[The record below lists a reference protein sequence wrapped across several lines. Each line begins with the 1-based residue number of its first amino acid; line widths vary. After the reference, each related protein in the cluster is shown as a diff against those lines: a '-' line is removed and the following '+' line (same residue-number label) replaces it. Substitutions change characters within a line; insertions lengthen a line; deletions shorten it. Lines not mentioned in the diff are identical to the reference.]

1 MYCSEVLF
9 SHEGE
14 QRSLHCTLNLPLHC
28 ESTRSLALIVISLFF
43 LYLQS
48 LVESFWKKATRP
60 DGRLFSQT
68 RRTVVQ
74 RQVLTQHAAGSAL
87 VKLGDSQVI
96 AGVSYAVGQPVGVNQ
111 GDVLVT
117 ISDSRNSG
125 SGGNNMNSSLQLYLN
140 RLLEETLDLEQLSIV
155 PEQAAFRLFIT
166 VQILNHDGNIR
177 DACLL
182 ACVAALT
189 DTKLPTNTIWQDGKV
204 WLRDGDVAE
213 GDKEDAKSSN
223 EKEDDSGSESFRQL
237 QIPVVP
243 VPLTMGVWHDV
254 ESDKTHLI
262 VDPSEEEDSALTS
275 RMTVVVNAM
284 DPVQILL
291 LDLSGRHAVSKT
303 ELALATRMAAGRA
316 EELRDVLLHSS
327 D

>member
-1 MYCSEVLF
+1 
-9 SHEGE
+9 
-14 QRSLHCTLNLPLHC
+14 
-28 ESTRSLALIVISLFF
+28 
-43 LYLQS
+43 
-48 LVESFWKKATRP
+48 VESFWKKATRP

-125 SGGNNMNSSLQLYLN
+125 SGGNNMNSTLQLYLS

-166 VQILNHDGNIR
+166 VQILNQDGNIR

-189 DTKLPTNTIWQDGKV
+189 DTKLPTNTIWRDGKV
-204 WLRDGDVAE
+204 WLRDGANAE
-213 GDKEDAKSSN
+213 GDKEDAKSSDD
-223 EKEDDSGSESFRQL
+223 KEDGSGSESSSWRQL

-243 VPLTMGVWHDV
+243 VPLTMGVWLDQ
-254 ESDKTHLI
+254 ETGQTHLI
-262 VDPSEEEDSALTS
+262 VDPSAEEDTILTS

-291 LDLSGRHAVSKT
+291 LDLAGRHAVSKT

-316 EELRDVLLHSS
+316 EELRDVLLNSS

>member
-1 MYCSEVLF
+1 
-9 SHEGE
+9 
-14 QRSLHCTLNLPLHC
+14 
-28 ESTRSLALIVISLFF
+28 
-43 LYLQS
+43 
-48 LVESFWKKATRP
+48 VESFWKKATRP

-87 VKLGDSQVI
+87 VKLGDSQVL
-96 AGVSYAVGQPVGVNQ
+96 AGVSYAVGQPVGANQ

-166 VQILNHDGNIR
+166 VQILNQDGNIR

-204 WLRDGDVAE
+204 WLRDGDVE
-213 GDKEDAKSSN
+213 GDKEDAKTSDD
-223 EKEDDSGSESFRQL
+223 KEDGSGSSSSSSMRQL

-243 VPLTMGVWHDV
+243 VPLTMGVWLDQ
-254 ESDKTHLI
+254 ETGQTHLI
-262 VDPSEEEDSALTS
+262 VDPSAEEDTVLTS

>member
-1 MYCSEVLF
+1 
-9 SHEGE
+9 
-14 QRSLHCTLNLPLHC
+14 
-28 ESTRSLALIVISLFF
+28 
-43 LYLQS
+43 
-48 LVESFWKKATRP
+48 
-60 DGRLFSQT
+60 
-68 RRTVVQ
+68 
-74 RQVLTQHAAGSAL
+74 
-87 VKLGDSQVI
+87 
-96 AGVSYAVGQPVGVNQ
+96 
-111 GDVLVT
+111 
-117 ISDSRNSG
+117 
-125 SGGNNMNSSLQLYLN
+125 MNSSLQLYLN

-204 WLRDGDVAE
+204 WLRDGDVVE
-213 GDKEDAKSSN
+213 GNKEDAKSSDG
-223 EKEDDSGSESFRQL
+223 KKDGSELESFRQL

-243 VPLTMGVWHDV
+243 VPLSMGVWYDV

-316 EELRDVLLHSS
+316 EELRDVLLNSS

>member
-1 MYCSEVLF
+1 
-9 SHEGE
+9 
-14 QRSLHCTLNLPLHC
+14 
-28 ESTRSLALIVISLFF
+28 
-43 LYLQS
+43 
-48 LVESFWKKATRP
+48 VESFWKKATRP

-96 AGVSYAVGQPVGVNQ
+96 VGVSYAVGQPVGSNQ

-125 SGGNNMNSSLQLYLN
+125 SGSNNMNSSLQLYLN
-140 RLLEETLDLEQLSIV
+140 RILEETLDLEQLSIV
-155 PEQAAFRLFIT
+155 PEQAAFRLFMT
-166 VQILNHDGNIR
+166 VQILNQDGNIR

-204 WLRDGDVAE
+204 WLRDGVDVVVE
-213 GDKEDAKSSN
+213 GDKEDAKSSDD
-223 EKEDDSGSESFRQL
+223 KEDGSHTESWRQL
-237 QIPVVP
+237 QLPVVP
-243 VPLTMGVWHDV
+243 VPLTMGVWLDQ
-254 ESDKTHLI
+254 ETGQTHLI
-262 VDPSEEEDSALTS
+262 VDPSAEEDTTLTS

-316 EELRDVLLHSS
+316 EELRDVLLNAS

>member
-1 MYCSEVLF
+1 M
-9 SHEGE
+9 
-14 QRSLHCTLNLPLHC
+14 
-28 ESTRSLALIVISLFF
+28 
-43 LYLQS
+43 
-48 LVESFWKKATRP
+48 ESFWKKATRP

-96 AGVSYAVGQPVGVNQ
+96 VGVSYAVGQPVGGVNQ

-117 ISDSRNSG
+117 VQDSRSNS
-125 SGGNNMNSSLQLYLN
+125 SNNMNSSLQLYLN

-155 PEQAAFRLFIT
+155 PGTAAFRLLLT
-166 VQILNHDGNIR
+166 VQILNQDGNIR

-182 ACVAALT
+182 ACVAALA
-189 DTKLPTNTIWQDGKV
+189 DTKLPTNTILQDGKV
-204 WLRDGDVAE
+204 WLRDGE
-213 GDKEDAKSSN
+213 GGEADADADKEDAKRSDD
-223 EKEDDSGSESFRQL
+223 KEDDSGSELSSMRQL

-243 VPLTMGVWHDV
+243 VPLTMGVWLDQ
-254 ESDKTHLI
+254 ETGQTHLI
-262 VDPSEEEDSALTS
+262 VDPSAEEDTILQS

-284 DPVQILL
+284 DPAQIVL
-291 LDLSGRHAVSKT
+291 LDVTGRHAVSKT

-316 EELRDVLLHSS
+316 EELRDVLIFTSS

>member
-1 MYCSEVLF
+1 LLVL
-9 SHEGE
+9 
-14 QRSLHCTLNLPLHC
+14 SLK
-28 ESTRSLALIVISLFF
+28 
-43 LYLQS
+43 S

-87 VKLGDSQVI
+87 AKLGDSQVI

-117 ISDSRNSG
+117 IQDSRNSG
-125 SGGNNMNSSLQLYLN
+125 MSSNNMNSSLQLYLN

-204 WLRDGDVAE
+204 WLKDADVDGAVDEEE
-213 GDKEDAKSSN
+213 GG
-223 EKEDDSGSESFRQL
+223 SGSALSHRQL

-243 VPLTMGVWHDV
+243 VPLTMGVWHDQ
-254 ESDKTHLI
+254 EKDQTHLI
-262 VDPSEEEDSALTS
+262 VDPSAEEDSILTS
-275 RMTVVVNAM
+275 RMTVVVNAL

-291 LDLSGRHAVSKT
+291 LDLTGRHAVSKT

-316 EELRDVLLHSS
+316 EELRDVLFTSS

>member
-1 MYCSEVLF
+1 M
-9 SHEGE
+9 
-14 QRSLHCTLNLPLHC
+14 
-28 ESTRSLALIVISLFF
+28 ES
-43 LYLQS
+43 Y
-48 LVESFWKKATRP
+48 WKKGTRP

-155 PEQAAFRLFIT
+155 LEQAAFRLFLT

-189 DTKLPTNTIWQDGKV
+189 DTKLPTNTIWKDGKV
-204 WLRDGDVAE
+204 WLRDGDVE
-213 GDKEDAKSSN
+213 GVVGNDDYPVNRSGDEDDGS
-223 EKEDDSGSESFRQL
+223 DSGSSWRQL

-243 VPLTMGVWHDV
+243 VPLTMGVWHDK
-254 ESDKTHLI
+254 ETDQTHLI
-262 VDPSEEEDSALTS
+262 VDPSAEEDSILTS
-275 RMTVVVNAM
+275 RMTVVTNAM

-291 LDLSGRHAVSKT
+291 LDLSGRHAVSKA

-316 EELRDVLLHSS
+316 EELRDVLLNSS

>member
-1 MYCSEVLF
+1 
-9 SHEGE
+9 
-14 QRSLHCTLNLPLHC
+14 
-28 ESTRSLALIVISLFF
+28 
-43 LYLQS
+43 
-48 LVESFWKKATRP
+48 VESFWKKATRP

-87 VKLGDSQVI
+87 IKLGDSQVL
-96 AGVSYAVGQPVGVNQ
+96 AGISYAVGQPVGVNQ

-117 ISDSRNSG
+117 IQDCRNSG
-125 SGGNNMNSSLQLYLN
+125 SSGNNMNSSLQLYLQ

-155 PEQAAFRLFIT
+155 PEQAAFRLFLT

-204 WLRDGDVAE
+204 WLKDDVVDVE
-213 GDKEDAKSSN
+213 GAINEVDKESMRN
-223 EKEDDSGSESFRQL
+223 L
-237 QIPVVP
+237 QMPVVP
-243 VPLTMGVWHDV
+243 VPLSMGVWHDQ
-254 ESDKTHLI
+254 ETDQTHLI
-262 VDPSEEEDSALTS
+262 VDPTAEEDSILAS
-275 RMTVVVNAM
+275 RMTVVVNAL

-291 LDLSGRHAVSKT
+291 LDLTGRHAVSKT

-316 EELRDVLLHSS
+316 EELRDVLFTSS
-327 D
+327 SE

>member
-1 MYCSEVLF
+1 LY
-9 SHEGE
+9 
-14 QRSLHCTLNLPLHC
+14 SL
-28 ESTRSLALIVISLFF
+28 SF

-87 VKLGDSQVI
+87 VKLGDSHVI

-155 PEQAAFRLFIT
+155 NEQAAFRLFIT

-204 WLRDGDVAE
+204 WLRDGDTK
-213 GDKEDAKSSN
+213 GDKEVTNSSDD
-223 EKEDDSGSESFRQL
+223 KEDGSELESFRQL

-254 ESDKTHLI
+254 ETGKTHLI

-275 RMTVVVNAM
+275 RMTVVVNAL

-303 ELALATRMAAGRA
+303 ELALATRMVAGRA
-316 EELRDVLLHSS
+316 EELLDVLLNSS